1 MDKSFVF
8 HRRLDR
14 KLPLAVHAEGAWI
27 TDEAGKRYIDASGG
41 PICVNVGH
49 GRTEVA
55 EAMAAQAAHL
65 DYVHGPMFTSEV
77 VETLAKRL
85 HSHAPQSIDR
95 FYFCSSGCEA
105 VETAMKLARQ
115 IQMARGESTRYR
127 VISRW
132 HSYHGST
139 LGALSA
145 TGKPGMRNPFIPML
159 PPSIHIPPPYC
170 FRCHYRLTYP
180 QCGVRCAHALEDAVQ
195 AEGKDTISAF
205 LAETILGST
214 IGAVVP
220 PAEYYGIISN
230 ICRKNGILL
239 ILDEVMCGMGRSG
252 KWFATQHYGV
262 DPDLMVLGK
271 GLNGGYA
278 PLSAVGCRSAHLEI
292 IRKKSGNFIHGHTFS
307 HHPFAAAAALAVVD
321 ILEKEDLVSRAQSLG
336 EYLGKAL
343 KRLEDHPHVGE
354 VRGVG
359 LMWAVEFIKE
369 KKTHVPFPRHMRLTE
384 KVFDALMDAGVI
396 TYKCAGFRGGNGDAI
411 MLGPPFV
418 IKREELDRVV
428 DAIVPALEKGLQDI
442 RSH

>member
-1 MDKSFVF
+1 MTDSFVF

-14 KLPLAVHAEGAWI
+14 ELPLAVRADGVWI
-27 TDEAGKRYIDASGG
+27 TDDTGKRYLDASGG

-49 GRTEVA
+49 GRPEVA
-55 EAMAAQAAHL
+55 KAMAAQAEQL
-65 DYVHGPMFTSEV
+65 DYVHGPMFTSET
-77 VETLAKRL
+77 VETLAKKL
-85 HSHAPQSIDR
+85 HDHAPASIDR

-115 IQMARGESTRYR
+115 IQTARGESSRYR

-145 TGKPGMRNPFIPML
+145 TGKPGMRKPFIPML
-159 PPSIHIPPPYC
+159 PPAVHIPPPYC

-180 QCGVRCAHALEDAVQ
+180 QCGIRCAHALDDAIRV
-195 AEGKDTISAF
+195 EGENTISAF

-220 PAEYYGIISN
+220 PPEYYEIISH
-230 ICRKNGILL
+230 ICREHGILL
-239 ILDEVMCGMGRSG
+239 IMDEVMCGMGRSG
-252 KWFATQHYGV
+252 KWFGVEHYGIN
-262 DPDLMVLGK
+262 PDMMVLGK

-278 PLSAVGCRSAHLEI
+278 PLSAVGCNSAHLEML
-292 IRKKSGNFIHGHTFS
+292 RRQSGNFIHGHTFS
-307 HHPFAAAAALAVVD
+307 HHPVAAAAGLRVVD
-321 ILEKEDLVSRAQSLG
+321 ILEKEDLVNRAQELG
-336 EYLGKAL
+336 AYLGNRL
-343 KRLEDHPHVGE
+343 KTLLDHPHVAD

-359 LMWAVEFIKE
+359 LMWAVEFAKDWE
-369 KKTHVPFPRHMRLTE
+369 NTPFSRGMQLTE

-396 TYKCAGFRGGNGDAI
+396 TYKCAGFHNGNGDAI

-418 IKREELDRVV
+418 IKQEELDRVV

>member
-1 MDKSFVF
+1 MK
-8 HRRLDR
+8 RENAIWM
-14 KLPLAVHAEGAWI
+14 PAAVLF
-27 TDEAGKRYIDASGG
+27 ASMWGMA
-41 PICVNVGH
+41 V
-49 GRTEVA
+49 REVA
-55 EAMAAQAAHL
+55 KAMAAQAARL
-65 DYVHGPMFTSEV
+65 DYVHGPMFTCEA
-77 VETLAKRL
+77 VETLAKKL
-85 HSHAPQSIDR
+85 HDHAPASIDR

-105 VETAMKLARQ
+105 IETAMKLARQ
-115 IQMARGESTRYR
+115 IQTARGESTRYR

-180 QCGVRCAHALEDAVQ
+180 DCGIRCAHALDDAIQ
-195 AEGKDTISAF
+195 AEGKNTISAF

-220 PAEYYGIISN
+220 PAEYYGIISD

-252 KWFATQHYGV
+252 KWFGAEHYGV

-292 IRKKSGNFIHGHTFS
+292 IREQSGNFIHGHTFS
-307 HHPFAAAAALAVVD
+307 HHPVAAAAALAVVD
-321 ILEKEDLVSRAQSLG
+321 ILEKENLVSRAQNLG
-336 EYLGKAL
+336 QYLGQSL
-343 KRLEDHPHVGE
+343 KRLVDHPHVGE

-359 LMWAVEFIKE
+359 MMWAVEFTKE
-369 KKTHVPFPRHMRLTE
+369 KETHAPFPRHMQLTE

-396 TYKCAGFRGGNGDAI
+396 TYKCTGFHGGDGDAI
-411 MLGPPFV
+411 MLGPPFI
-418 IKREELDRVV
+418 IKEEELDRVV
-428 DAIVPALEKGLQDI
+428 AAIVPALKKGLQHMG
-442 RSH
+442 SG